1 MKDLL
6 RSFGVAFCGLITSVL
21 VALADVAFARHTDF
35 DLFTFSIW
43 LIVPVGAVFTG
54 FAAAYGY
61 YFGSVRLHKRPT
73 RALLLQM
80 VAIAGVTQLLIYW
93 LGYESLTLDDGSKV
107 SDLVTFGQ
115 YMDVTLTKAHY
126 RVGRSL
132 TDTGEVGSFGYW
144 IAGAHF
150 LGFLFGG
157 LVVYGLL
164 LIKPICNGCNLY
176 LQTMAR
182 KQKVFADP
190 EAASAY
196 YDRLFTLPVDG
207 PEFAALVRTDA
218 KVDKAQP
225 GAMRVHTSL
234 HACPACKN
242 QLVKESVDGYN
253 GSSWKDIADLSR
265 EVNLPPG
272 VDLVPVFRD

>member
-6 RSFGVAFCGLITSVL
+6 RSLAVAFCGLITSVL
-21 VALADVAFARHTDF
+21 VAFADVAFARHTDF

-43 LIVPVGAVFTG
+43 LIVPIGAIFTG

-61 YFGSVRLHKRPT
+61 YFGSVRLNKRPT
-73 RALLLQM
+73 RSLLLQM

-93 LGYESLTLDDGSKV
+93 LGYQSLTLDDGSKV
-107 SDLVTFGQ
+107 ADLVTFGQ

-157 LVVYGLL
+157 FIVYGLL
-164 LIKPICNGCNLY
+164 QMKPICNACNLY
-176 LQTMAR
+176 LRTLAR
-182 KQKVFADP
+182 KEKVFADS
-190 EAASAY
+190 EAASGY
-196 YDRLFTLPVDG
+196 YDRLFTLPPDG
-207 PEFAALVRTDA
+207 PDFAALIQSDA
-218 KVDKAQP
+218 KVDKPQQ
-225 GAMRVHTSL
+225 GAIRVHTSL
-234 HACPACKN
+234 HGCPACKN
-242 QLVKESVDGYN
+242 QLVSEVVEGHN
-253 GSSWKDIADLSR
+253 GSKWKFLVEMNRD
-265 EVNLPPG
+265 VNLPPG
-272 VDLVPVFRD
+272 VDVAPVFRN